1 MGDIKK
7 HTVIDTGECEVINKT
22 TGEVMQF
29 AKNQKLLLQEETQ
42 IITFDSKLYVYLDT
56 QRLQYLSEVKEVESP
71 LIGFMLKLSCY
82 LSSRT
87 NHLIRDDKTPHTA
100 DTLAELLGQE
110 RQTVKNNLNK
120 LVDLNLAELIKPRKR
135 GEQRMYVLNPY
146 VVKRGKQF
154 SKSLGFIFKDPLPKA
169 IEKDWSKEPNLK

>member
-42 IITFDSKLYVYLDT
+42 IRTFDSKLYVYLDT
-56 QRLQYLSEVKEVESP
+56 QRLQYLTEVKGVKSH
-71 LIGFMLKLSCY
+71 LIGLMLELSCY

-87 NHLIRDDKTPHTA
+87 NSLIREDKTPHSA

-110 RQTVKNNLNK
+110 RQTVKYNLNK
-120 LVDLNLAELIKPRKR
+120 LVKLNLAELIKPSKR